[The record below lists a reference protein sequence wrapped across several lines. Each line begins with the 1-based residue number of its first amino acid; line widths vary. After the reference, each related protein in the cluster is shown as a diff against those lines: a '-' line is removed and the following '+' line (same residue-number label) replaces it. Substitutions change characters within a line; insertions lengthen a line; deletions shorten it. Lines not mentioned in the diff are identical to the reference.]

1 MKKSLGY
8 QTTIDFYDCNAT
20 IINSVSSIKN
30 ILEKAANIMQ
40 LSIVNTTI
48 HEFSPI
54 GISGVIVIKESH
66 IAIHTWPEH
75 KYVALDFFTCNKSF
89 DLEEGIL
96 WIQEQ
101 FNSKRIE
108 KNSSQRGFLDT
119 IEQK

>member
-30 ILEKAANIMQ
+30 ILEKAADIMQ

>member
-8 QTTIDFYDCNAT
+8 QTTVDFYECDAEV
-20 IINSVSSIKN
+20 INTVESITL
-30 ILEKAANIMQ
+30 ILEKAAEIMK
-40 LSIVNTTI
+40 LSVVNTTI

-75 KYVALDFFTCNKSF
+75 NYVALDFFTCNKSF
-89 DLEEGIL
+89 DLERGIT
-96 WIQEQ
+96 WVQQQ
-101 FNSKRIE
+101 FKAKRLE

-119 IEQK
+119 L

>member
-8 QTTIDFYDCNAT
+8 QTTVDFYDCDAT
-20 IINSVSSIKN
+20 IIDSITSIKN
-30 ILEKAANIMQ
+30 ILEEAAKIMD
-40 LSIVNTTI
+40 LSVVNTTI

-75 KYVALDFFTCNKSF
+75 KYVALDFFTCNTSF
-89 DLEEGIL
+89 DLDEGIL

-101 FNSKRIE
+101 FKSTKVE
-108 KNSSQRGFLDT
+108 QNSSQRGFLDR
-119 IEQK
+119 I

>member
-8 QTTIDFYDCNAT
+8 QTTVDFYDCDAA
-20 IINSVSSIKN
+20 IINTTTSIKK
-30 ILEKAANIMQ
+30 ILEKAAQIMD
-40 LSIVNTTI
+40 LSVVNTTI

-96 WIQEQ
+96 WIKEQ
-101 FNSKRIE
+101 FKSKQLE
-108 KNSSQRGFLDT
+108 KNSSQRGFLEK
-119 IEQK
+119 II

>member
-8 QTTIDFYDCNAT
+8 QTTVDFYDCDMN
-20 IINSVSSIKN
+20 IINSVTVIKN
-30 ILEKAANIMQ
+30 ILEEAAKIMN

-89 DLEEGIL
+89 DLEEGIA
-96 WIQEQ
+96 WIKEQ
-101 FNSKRIE
+101 FKSNRIE
-108 KNSSQRGFLDT
+108 KKSSQRGFLDT
-119 IEQK
+119 IKQQ

>member
-1 MKKSLGY
+1 MEKSLGY
-8 QTTIDFYDCNAT
+8 QTTVDFYDCDDT
-20 IINSVSSIKN
+20 IIDSVTTIEN
-30 ILEKAANIMQ
+30 ILVKAAEIMN

-89 DLEEGIL
+89 DLDEGIT
-96 WIQEQ
+96 WIQNQ
-101 FNSKRIE
+101 FKSKRIE

-119 IEQK
+119 IQQ

>member
-8 QTTIDFYDCNAT
+8 QTTVDFYDCDASV
-20 IINSVSSIKN
+20 INSVVFITD

-40 LSIVNTTI
+40 LSVVNTTI

-75 KYVALDFFTCNKSF
+75 NYVALDFFTCNKSF
-89 DLEEGIL
+89 DLDEGIQ
-96 WIQEQ
+96 WIQQQ
-101 FNSKRIE
+101 FKAERLE
-108 KNSSQRGFLDT
+108 KNSSQRGFLDK
-119 IEQK
+119 I